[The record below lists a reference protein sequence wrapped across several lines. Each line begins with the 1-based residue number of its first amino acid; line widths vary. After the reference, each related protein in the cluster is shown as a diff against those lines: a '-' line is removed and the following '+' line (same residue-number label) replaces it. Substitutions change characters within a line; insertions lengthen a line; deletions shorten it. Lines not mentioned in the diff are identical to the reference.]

1 MRARSVG
8 YPDGMPA
15 IEPTGASP
23 PSPIYLDNHA
33 TTRLDP
39 RVLEAMLPWL
49 TDAYGNA
56 GSTTHEMGRMAR
68 SAVDAARDT
77 FAAAI
82 GGSAAEIVF
91 TSGATESNNLA
102 ILGSARRWSGLQ
114 KGGAGG
120 GHVVTVVTE
129 HDAVLDPVDHLE
141 RRGVAVTRLPVE
153 PQAGGGVPGRIG
165 LEALAAALRPDTFLV
180 SVMLANN
187 EIGVVQDIPAI
198 ADVVHARGTL
208 LHVDCAQAVGRMA
221 VDVETLGAD
230 LASFSAHKFHGPKGV
245 GALWLRRRGRVV
257 RVEPLVYGGGQERG
271 MRSGTLDVP
280 GIVGMAEA
288 ARLAVD
294 ALPEES
300 ARMRKLRDR
309 LWRRLSAAVQGVEI
323 NGPPLDCTDRLELR
337 LVNNLNIRVPGV
349 DGQTLLETLA
359 GAGLAVSSGSACSSE
374 HPRPSHVLVALGL
387 DADQA
392 RASLRFGLSRFST
405 EAEIDAAADRIAAGV
420 ARLRRL
426 A

>member
-1 MRARSVG
+1 MA
-8 YPDGMPA
+8 A
-15 IEPTGASP
+15 L
-23 PSPIYLDNHA
+23 PSLPSAPIYLDNHA

-56 GSTTHEMGRMAR
+56 GSTTHEMGRTAR
-68 SAVDAARDT
+68 AAVDAARET

-82 GGSAAEIVF
+82 GGTASEIVF

-102 ILGSARRWSGLQ
+102 ILGSARRWSTLANR
-114 KGGAGG
+114 GAAG
-120 GHVVTVVTE
+120 GHVVTVATE

-153 PQAGGGVPGRIG
+153 PQGGGGVPGRIG
-165 LEALAAALRPDTFLV
+165 LDGLSAALRPDTFLV

-187 EIGVVQDIPAI
+187 EIGVIQDIPAI
-198 ADVVHARGTL
+198 AGIVHAHGAL

-221 VDVETLGAD
+221 VDVEALGAD

-245 GALWLRRRGRVV
+245 GALWLRRRGRIV

-271 MRSGTLDVP
+271 LRSGTLDVP

-288 ARLAVD
+288 ARLAVAGRPD
-294 ALPEES
+294 ES
-300 ARMRKLRDR
+300 ARMWELRGR
-309 LWRRLSAAVQGVEI
+309 LWQRLRASVAGVEL
-323 NGPPLDCTDRLELR
+323 NGPPLDGEGSSAVR
-337 LVNNLNIRVPGV
+337 LVNNLNVRVPGV
-349 DGQTLLETLA
+349 DGQTLLETLS

-387 DADQA
+387 DEDQA
-392 RASLRFGLSRFST
+392 RASLRFGLSRFTT
-405 EAEIDAAADRIAAGV
+405 EAEIDAAAERIAAGV
-420 ARLRRL
+420 ARLRPL
-426 A
+426 ADPRRPA